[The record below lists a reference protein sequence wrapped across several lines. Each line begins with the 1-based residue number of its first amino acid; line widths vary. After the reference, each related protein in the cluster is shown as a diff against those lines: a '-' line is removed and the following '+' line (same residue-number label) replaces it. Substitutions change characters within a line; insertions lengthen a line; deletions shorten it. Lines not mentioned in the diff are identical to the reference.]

1 MSASAESRPV
11 VLITGASSGIGAA
24 AVSVFAAAGYDV
36 ALCARRVEKLEA
48 LANETRVRFPQ
59 ARIEPIVCDVTFDG
73 SVAAAFARVR
83 EKFGQLDVLVN
94 NAGFGA
100 YGSVERMPL
109 ETFRSVMETN
119 YFGVIRCTQAA
130 LPLLRV
136 AAERNRR
143 KRWGAAVIMVSS
155 FVGRRAVPAMGAYCA
170 SKFALEGLS
179 ESLRVELRDET
190 ISVSVV
196 NPGVTQTEFVGSAQ
210 GKRPSKF
217 ISQSGGMTSEQV
229 AEVLLAA
236 VRRPKRNRYLT
247 AAGKAGIFA
256 EWLAPT
262 IVDHVMLGT
271 WRKSRSET

>member
-1 MSASAESRPV
+1 MPASVENRAV

-24 AVSVFAAAGYDV
+24 AVNTFAAAGYDV
-36 ALCARRVEKLEA
+36 VLCARRLEKLEA
-48 LANETRVRFPQ
+48 IANEARARFPQ
-59 ARIEPIVCDVTFDG
+59 ARMEPIVCDVTFDA
-73 SVAAAFARVR
+73 SVAAAFGRVR
-83 EKFGQLDVLVN
+83 DKFGRLDVLVN

-109 ETFRSVMETN
+109 DTFRSVMETN

-130 LPLLRV
+130 LPLLRI
-136 AAERNRR
+136 AAESNSR

-179 ESLRVELRDET
+179 ESLRVELRDER

-196 NPGVTQTEFVGSAQ
+196 NPGVTQTEFVGAAH
-210 GKRPSKF
+210 GKRPSQF
-217 ISQSGGMTSEQV
+217 ISQSGGMTSEEV
-229 AEVLLAA
+229 AAVLLHS

-262 IVDHVMLGT
+262 VVDRIMLKT
-271 WRKSRSET
+271 WRKSKSET